1 MSTLAPPKNLT
12 RNVLIG
18 MGLGVLI
25 ASVFFYTH
33 HIYEV
38 IGPGGLSIQAGWTS
52 QSFFGGIEKYLFNLG
67 GQIFKNLLML
77 VVVPLVFFSLVSGI
91 SSLTNMVKLGSIATK
106 TIGLY
111 LFTTGIAVSI
121 ALLFGWIFNL
131 SGYDGDYGSFE
142 PATADPSLYGTVL
155 RIFPNNIFGA
165 FVENNMLGIVFISIL
180 FGIALN
186 LTDDLTN
193 GLSKT
198 FERFNLVFLKIVL
211 LIMSF
216 APIGVFCLMGSYVM
230 AKGLNIFGDLA
241 QYVILLIFVLAFH
254 LAFTYSL
261 ILKIFAN
268 LNPLIFFKKMRNVAL
283 FAFST
288 SSSAATIPVTLK
300 TVTDDLGVKKDVS
313 SFVIPVGATINM
325 DGTAIM
331 QGLATMFIASTVGVD
346 LTFIQYMQIVLLAIV
361 TSIGTAAV
369 PSAGTVTL
377 ALILGSLGLPLD
389 AIGLI
394 LAVDRILDMMRTA
407 VNVCGDAAVSCIVA
421 KSENELDEQIFNK

>member
-1 MSTLAPPKNLT
+1 MNALSAPKNLT

-18 MGLGVLI
+18 MAAGILVASTFYYSQGFINEDISLGV
-25 ASVFFYTH
+25 
-33 HIYEV
+33 
-38 IGPGGLSIQAGWTS
+38 
-52 QSFFGGIEKYLFNLG
+52 EKYIFNLG

-91 SSLTNMVKLGSIATK
+91 SSLSNMVKLGSIATK

-111 LFTTGIAVSI
+111 LFTTAIAVSL
-121 ALLFGWIFNL
+121 ALFFGWAFNL
-131 SGYDGDYGSFE
+131 SGFEGTVDSYVPPSGDS
-142 PATADPSLYGTVL
+142 SLYGTVL

-165 FVENNMLGIVFISIL
+165 FIENNMLGIVFISIL
-180 FGIALN
+180 FGLALN

-198 FERFNLVFLKIVL
+198 FERINIVFLKIVL
-211 LIMSF
+211 LIMTF

-241 QYVILLIFVLAFH
+241 QYVLILIFVLAFH
-254 LAFTYSL
+254 LIFTYSL
-261 ILKIFAN
+261 ILKSFAN
-268 LNPLIFFKKMRNVAL
+268 LSPLIFYRKMKNVAL

-300 TVTDDLGVKKDVS
+300 AVTDDLGVKKDVS
-313 SFVIPVGATINM
+313 SFVVPVGATINM

-346 LTFIQYMQIVLLAIV
+346 LTLIQYGQIVILAIV

-394 LAVDRILDMMRTA
+394 LAVDRILDMIRTA

-421 KSENELDEQIFNK
+421 KSENELDLSIYNSE

>member
-1 MSTLAPPKNLT
+1 MRTLDAPKNLT

-18 MGLGVLI
+18 MGSGVLI
-25 ASVFFYTH
+25 ASIFYYFQTTIPSDFFQ
-33 HIYEV
+33 I
-38 IGPGGLSIQAGWTS
+38 
-52 QSFFGGIEKYLFNLG
+52 IEKYVFNLG
-67 GQIFKNLLML
+67 GQVFKNLLL
-77 VVVPLVFFSLVSGI
+77 LIVVPLVFFSLVSGI
-91 SSLTNMVKLGSIATK
+91 SSLSNMVKLGSIATK
-106 TIGLY
+106 TVGLY
-111 LFTTGIAVSI
+111 LLTTGIAVSL
-121 ALLFGWIFNL
+121 ALFFGWIFNL
-131 SGYDGDYGSFE
+131 SGYEGEVDAYVPAQGS
-142 PATADPSLYGTVL
+142 ADLYETVL

-186 LTDDLTN
+186 LTDDLTG
-193 GLSKT
+193 GLSKA
-198 FERFNLVFLKIVL
+198 FERLNIVFLKIVL

-216 APIGVFCLMGSYVM
+216 APVGVFCLIGSYVM
-230 AKGLNIFGDLA
+230 AKGLNVFGDLA
-241 QYVILLIFVLAFH
+241 QYVLLLVFVLVFH
-254 LAFTYSL
+254 LTLTYSL
-261 ILKIFAN
+261 ILKVFAN
-268 LNPLIFFKKMRNVAL
+268 LNPFKFFKKMRNVAL

-300 TVTDDLGVKKDVS
+300 TVSDDLGVKKDVA
-313 SFVIPVGATINM
+313 SFVVPVGATINM

-346 LTFIQYMQIVLLAIV
+346 LSLTQYGQIILLAMI

-377 ALILGSLGLPLD
+377 ALILGSVGLPLD

-394 LAVDRILDMMRTA
+394 LAVDRILDMIRTS

-421 KSENELDEQIFNK
+421 KSENELDENIFNK

>member
-1 MSTLAPPKNLT
+1 MNALSAPKNLT

-18 MGLGVLI
+18 MAAGVLV
-25 ASVFFYTH
+25 ASIFY
-33 HIYEV
+33 Y
-38 IGPGGLSIQAGWTS
+38 TS
-52 QSFFGGIEKYLFNLG
+52 GFISENISLVVEKYVFNLG

-91 SSLTNMVKLGSIATK
+91 SSLSNMVKLGSIATK

-111 LFTTGIAVSI
+111 LFTTAIAVSL
-121 ALLFGWIFNL
+121 ALFFGWVFNL
-131 SGYDGDYGSFE
+131 SGFDGTVDAYIPPSGDS
-142 PATADPSLYGTVL
+142 SLYGTVL

-165 FVENNMLGIVFISIL
+165 FIENNMLGIVFISIL

-186 LTDDLTN
+186 LTDDLTD
-193 GLSKT
+193 GLSKS
-198 FERFNLVFLKIVL
+198 FERLNTVFLKIVL

-241 QYVILLIFVLAFH
+241 QYVLLLIFVLAFH
-254 LAFTYSL
+254 SLFTYSL
-261 ILKIFAN
+261 ILKSLAN
-268 LNPLIFFKKMRNVAL
+268 LSPIVFYRKMRNVAL

-313 SFVIPVGATINM
+313 SFVVPVGATINM

-331 QGLATMFIASTVGVD
+331 QGLATMFIASTVGID
-346 LTFIQYMQIVLLAIV
+346 LSLVQYGQIVLLAIV

-421 KSENELDEQIFNK
+421 KSENELDLSTFNSK

>member
-1 MSTLAPPKNLT
+1 M
-12 RNVLIG
+12 
-18 MGLGVLI
+18 
-25 ASVFFYTH
+25 
-33 HIYEV
+33 
-38 IGPGGLSIQAGWTS
+38 
-52 QSFFGGIEKYLFNLG
+52 
-67 GQIFKNLLML
+67 
-77 VVVPLVFFSLVSGI
+77 
-91 SSLTNMVKLGSIATK
+91 
-106 TIGLY
+106 
-111 LFTTGIAVSI
+111 
-121 ALLFGWIFNL
+121 
-131 SGYDGDYGSFE
+131 
-142 PATADPSLYGTVL
+142 L
-155 RIFPNNIFGA
+155 RIIPNNIFGA

-198 FERFNLVFLKIVL
+198 FERFNTVFLKIVL

-216 APIGVFCLMGSYVM
+216 APAGVFCLMGSYVM

-241 QYVILLIFVLAFH
+241 QYVLLLIFVLAFH
-254 LAFTYSL
+254 LTFTYSL

-268 LNPLIFFKKMRNVAL
+268 LNPLIFFRKMRNVAL

-313 SFVIPVGATINM
+313 SFVVPVGATINM

-346 LTFIQYMQIVLLAIV
+346 LTLIQYVQIVLLAIV

>member
-1 MSTLAPPKNLT
+1 MSVLSPPKNLT
-12 RNVLIG
+12 KNVLLG
-18 MGLGVLI
+18 MAAGVLI
-25 ASVFFYTH
+25 ASVFYYTQDS
-33 HIYEV
+33 I
-38 IGPGGLSIQAGWTS
+38 PAGLYLT
-52 QSFFGGIEKYLFNLG
+52 IEKYVFNLG

-91 SSLTNMVKLGSIATK
+91 SSLSNMVKLGSIATK

-111 LFTTGIAVSI
+111 LMTTGIAVSM
-121 ALLFGWIFNL
+121 ALIFGYIFNL
-131 SGYDGDYGSFE
+131 SGYEGDVEAFTPTTGDS
-142 PATADPSLYGTVL
+142 SLYGTVM

-186 LTDDLTN
+186 LTDELTG

-198 FERFNLVFLKIVL
+198 FEKLNTVFLKIVL

-216 APIGVFCLMGSYVM
+216 APVGVFCLMGSYVM
-230 AKGLNIFGDLA
+230 AKGLNVFGDLA
-241 QYVILLIFVLAFH
+241 QYVALLIFVLAFH
-254 LAFTYSL
+254 LFFTYSL
-261 ILKIFAN
+261 ILKVFAN
-268 LNPLIFFKKMRNVAL
+268 LNPLIFYRKMKDVAL

-300 TVTDDLGVKKDVS
+300 IVTDELGVKKDVS
-313 SFVIPVGATINM
+313 AFVVPVGATINM

-346 LTFIQYMQIVLLAIV
+346 LTLVQYGQIVLLAIV

-394 LAVDRILDMMRTA
+394 LAVDRILDMIRTA

-421 KSENELDEQIFNK
+421 KFENELDEKIFNG

>member
-1 MSTLAPPKNLT
+1 MNALSAPKNLT

-18 MGLGVLI
+18 MAAGILVASTFYYLQGFINEDISLGV
-25 ASVFFYTH
+25 
-33 HIYEV
+33 
-38 IGPGGLSIQAGWTS
+38 
-52 QSFFGGIEKYLFNLG
+52 EKYIFNLG

-91 SSLTNMVKLGSIATK
+91 SSLSNMVKLGSIATK

-111 LFTTGIAVSI
+111 LFTTAIAVSL
-121 ALLFGWIFNL
+121 ALFFGWAFNL
-131 SGYDGDYGSFE
+131 SGFEGTVDSYVPPSGDS
-142 PATADPSLYGTVL
+142 SLYGTVL

-165 FVENNMLGIVFISIL
+165 FIENNMLGIVFISIL
-180 FGIALN
+180 FGLALN

-193 GLSKT
+193 GFSKT
-198 FERFNLVFLKIVL
+198 FERFNIVFLKIVL
-211 LIMSF
+211 LIMTF

-241 QYVILLIFVLAFH
+241 QYVLILIFVLAFH
-254 LAFTYSL
+254 LIFTYSL
-261 ILKIFAN
+261 ILKSFAN
-268 LNPLIFFKKMRNVAL
+268 LSPLIFYRKMKNVAL

-313 SFVIPVGATINM
+313 SFVVPVGATINM

-331 QGLATMFIASTVGVD
+331 QGLATMFIASTVGID
-346 LTFIQYMQIVLLAIV
+346 LTLIQYGQIVLLAIV

-394 LAVDRILDMMRTA
+394 LAVDRILDMIRTA

-421 KSENELDEQIFNK
+421 KSENELDLSIYNSE

>member
-1 MSTLAPPKNLT
+1 MSVLSPPKNLT
-12 RNVLIG
+12 KNVLLG
-18 MGLGVLI
+18 MAAGVLI
-25 ASVFFYTH
+25 ASAFYYTQDA
-33 HIYEV
+33 I
-38 IGPGGLSIQAGWTS
+38 PAGLYLT
-52 QSFFGGIEKYLFNLG
+52 IEKYVFNLG

-91 SSLTNMVKLGSIATK
+91 SSLSNMVKLGSIATK

-111 LFTTGIAVSI
+111 LMTTGIAVSM
-121 ALLFGWIFNL
+121 ALIFGYIFNL
-131 SGYDGDYGSFE
+131 SGYEGDVEAFTPTTGDS
-142 PATADPSLYGTVL
+142 SLYGTVM

-186 LTDDLTN
+186 LTDELTG

-198 FERFNLVFLKIVL
+198 FEKLNTVFMKIVL

-216 APIGVFCLMGSYVM
+216 APVGVFCLMGSYVM
-230 AKGLNIFGDLA
+230 AKGLNVFGDLA
-241 QYVILLIFVLAFH
+241 QYVALLIFVLAFH
-254 LAFTYSL
+254 LFFTYSL
-261 ILKIFAN
+261 ILKVFAN
-268 LNPLIFFKKMRNVAL
+268 LNPLIFYKKMKDVAL

-300 TVTDDLGVKKDVS
+300 TVTDELGVKKDVS
-313 SFVIPVGATINM
+313 AFVVPVGATINM

-346 LTFIQYMQIVLLAIV
+346 LTLVQYGQIVLLAIV

-394 LAVDRILDMMRTA
+394 LAVDRILDMIRTA

-421 KSENELDEQIFNK
+421 KSENELDEKIFNG

>member
-1 MSTLAPPKNLT
+1 MNVLSPPKNLT
-12 RNVLIG
+12 KNVLLG
-18 MGLGVLI
+18 MAAGVILASALYYNQDLIPTGLYLAV
-25 ASVFFYTH
+25 
-33 HIYEV
+33 
-38 IGPGGLSIQAGWTS
+38 
-52 QSFFGGIEKYLFNLG
+52 EKYVFNLG

-91 SSLTNMVKLGSIATK
+91 SSLSNMVKLGSIATK

-111 LFTTGIAVSI
+111 LMTTGIAVSM
-121 ALLFGWIFNL
+121 ALIFGYIFNL
-131 SGYDGDYGSFE
+131 SGYEGDVEAFTPTTGDS
-142 PATADPSLYGTVL
+142 SLYGTVM

-186 LTDDLTN
+186 LTDELT
-193 GLSKT
+193 GGMSKT
-198 FERFNLVFLKIVL
+198 FEKLNTVFLKIVL

-216 APIGVFCLMGSYVM
+216 APVGVFCLMGSYVM
-230 AKGLNIFGDLA
+230 AKGLNVFGDLA
-241 QYVILLIFVLAFH
+241 QYVALLIFVLAFH
-254 LAFTYSL
+254 LFFTYSL
-261 ILKIFAN
+261 ILKFFAN
-268 LNPLIFFKKMRNVAL
+268 LNPLVFYKKMKDVAL

-300 TVTDDLGVKKDVS
+300 TVTDELGVKKDVS
-313 SFVIPVGATINM
+313 AFVVPVGATINM

-331 QGLATMFIASTVGVD
+331 QGLATMFIASTVGID
-346 LTFIQYMQIVLLAIV
+346 LTLVQYGQIVLLAIV

-394 LAVDRILDMMRTA
+394 LAVDRILDMIRTA

-421 KSENELDEQIFNK
+421 KSENELDEQIYNG

>member
-1 MSTLAPPKNLT
+1 MNALSAPKNLT

-18 MGLGVLI
+18 MAAGVLV
-25 ASVFFYTH
+25 ASIFY
-33 HIYEV
+33 Y
-38 IGPGGLSIQAGWTS
+38 S
-52 QSFFGGIEKYLFNLG
+52 QGFINEDISVGVEKYIFNLG

-91 SSLTNMVKLGSIATK
+91 SSLSNMVKLGSIATK

-111 LFTTGIAVSI
+111 LFTTAIAVSL
-121 ALLFGWIFNL
+121 ALFFGWAFNL
-131 SGYDGDYGSFE
+131 SGFEGTVDSYVPPSGDS
-142 PATADPSLYGTVL
+142 SLYGTVL

-165 FVENNMLGIVFISIL
+165 FIENNMLGIVFISIL
-180 FGIALN
+180 FGLALN

-193 GLSKT
+193 GFSKT
-198 FERFNLVFLKIVL
+198 FERFNIVFLKIVL
-211 LIMSF
+211 LIMTF

-241 QYVILLIFVLAFH
+241 QYVLILIFVLAFH
-254 LAFTYSL
+254 LIFTYSL
-261 ILKIFAN
+261 ILKSFAN
-268 LNPLIFFKKMRNVAL
+268 LSPLIFFRKMKNVAL

-313 SFVIPVGATINM
+313 SFVVPVGATINM

-346 LTFIQYMQIVLLAIV
+346 LTLIQYGQIVILAIV

-394 LAVDRILDMMRTA
+394 LAVDRILDMIRTA

-421 KSENELDEQIFNK
+421 KSENELDLSIYNSE

>member
-1 MSTLAPPKNLT
+1 MNALSAPKNLT

-18 MGLGVLI
+18 MAAGILV
-25 ASVFFYTH
+25 ASTFYYSQGF
-33 HIYEV
+33 INED
-38 IGPGGLSIQAGWTS
+38 ISLSV
-52 QSFFGGIEKYLFNLG
+52 EKYIFNLG

-91 SSLTNMVKLGSIATK
+91 SSLSNMVKLGSIATK

-111 LFTTGIAVSI
+111 LFTTAIAVSL
-121 ALLFGWIFNL
+121 ALFFGWAFNL
-131 SGYDGDYGSFE
+131 SGFEGTVDSYVPPSGDS
-142 PATADPSLYGTVL
+142 SLYGTVL

-165 FVENNMLGIVFISIL
+165 FIENNMLGIVFISIL
-180 FGIALN
+180 FGLALN

-193 GLSKT
+193 GFSKT
-198 FERFNLVFLKIVL
+198 FERFNIVFLKIVL
-211 LIMSF
+211 LIMTF

-230 AKGLNIFGDLA
+230 AKGLNIFGDLV
-241 QYVILLIFVLAFH
+241 QYVLLLIFVLAFH
-254 LAFTYSL
+254 MIFTYSL
-261 ILKIFAN
+261 ILKSFAN
-268 LNPLIFFKKMRNVAL
+268 LSPLIFYRKMKNVAL

-300 TVTDDLGVKKDVS
+300 AVTDDLGVKKDVS
-313 SFVIPVGATINM
+313 SFVVPVGATINM

-346 LTFIQYMQIVLLAIV
+346 LTLIQYGQIVILAIV

-394 LAVDRILDMMRTA
+394 LAVDRILDMIRTA

-421 KSENELDEQIFNK
+421 KSENELDLSIYNSE

>member
-1 MSTLAPPKNLT
+1 MNALSAPKNLT

-18 MGLGVLI
+18 MAAGILVASTFYYLQGFINEDISLGV
-25 ASVFFYTH
+25 
-33 HIYEV
+33 
-38 IGPGGLSIQAGWTS
+38 
-52 QSFFGGIEKYLFNLG
+52 EKYIFNLG

-91 SSLTNMVKLGSIATK
+91 SSLSNMVKLGSIATK

-111 LFTTGIAVSI
+111 LFTTAIAVSL
-121 ALLFGWIFNL
+121 ALFFGWAFNL
-131 SGYDGDYGSFE
+131 SGFEGTVDSYVPPSGDS
-142 PATADPSLYGTVL
+142 SLYGTVL

-165 FVENNMLGIVFISIL
+165 FIENNMLGIVFISIL
-180 FGIALN
+180 FGLALN

-193 GLSKT
+193 GFSKT
-198 FERFNLVFLKIVL
+198 FERFNIVFLKIVL
-211 LIMSF
+211 LIMTF

-241 QYVILLIFVLAFH
+241 QYVLILIFVLAFH
-254 LAFTYSL
+254 LIFTYSL
-261 ILKIFAN
+261 ILKSFAN
-268 LNPLIFFKKMRNVAL
+268 LNPLIFYRKMKNVAL

-313 SFVIPVGATINM
+313 SFVVPVGATINM

-346 LTFIQYMQIVLLAIV
+346 LTLIQYGQIVLLAIV

-394 LAVDRILDMMRTA
+394 LAVDRILDMIRTA

-421 KSENELDEQIFNK
+421 KSENELDLSVYNSE

>member
-1 MSTLAPPKNLT
+1 MSALSPPKNLT
-12 RNVLIG
+12 KNVLLG
-18 MGLGVLI
+18 MAAGVLI
-25 ASVFFYTH
+25 ASAFYYSQDL
-33 HIYEV
+33 I
-38 IGPGGLSIQAGWTS
+38 PAGLYLT
-52 QSFFGGIEKYLFNLG
+52 IEKYVFNLG

-91 SSLTNMVKLGSIATK
+91 SSLSNMVKLGSIATK

-111 LFTTGIAVSI
+111 LMTTGIAVSL
-121 ALLFGWIFNL
+121 ALIFGWVFNL
-131 SGYDGDYGSFE
+131 SGYEGEVDSFSPTTGDS
-142 PATADPSLYGTVL
+142 SLYGTVM

-186 LTDDLTN
+186 LTDELT
-193 GLSKT
+193 GGMSKT
-198 FERFNLVFLKIVL
+198 FEKLNTVFLKIVL

-216 APIGVFCLMGSYVM
+216 APVGVFCLMGSYVM
-230 AKGLNIFGDLA
+230 AKGLNVFGDLA
-241 QYVILLIFVLAFH
+241 QYVALLIFVLAFH
-254 LAFTYSL
+254 LFFTYSL
-261 ILKIFAN
+261 LLKVFAK
-268 LNPLIFFKKMRNVAL
+268 LNPLTFYRKMKDVAL

-300 TVTDDLGVKKDVS
+300 TVTDELGVKKDVS
-313 SFVIPVGATINM
+313 AFVVPVGATINM

-346 LTFIQYMQIVLLAIV
+346 LTLVQYGQIVLLAIV

-394 LAVDRILDMMRTA
+394 LAVDRILDMIRTA

-421 KSENELDEQIFNK
+421 KSENELDEKIFNG

>member
-1 MSTLAPPKNLT
+1 MSVLSPPKNLT
-12 RNVLIG
+12 KNVLLG
-18 MGLGVLI
+18 MAAGVLI
-25 ASVFFYTH
+25 ASIFYYSQDL
-33 HIYEV
+33 I
-38 IGPGGLSIQAGWTS
+38 PAGLYLT
-52 QSFFGGIEKYLFNLG
+52 IEKYVFNLG

-91 SSLTNMVKLGSIATK
+91 SSLSNMVKLGSIATK

-111 LFTTGIAVSI
+111 LMTTGIAVSL
-121 ALLFGWIFNL
+121 ALIFGWVFNL
-131 SGYDGDYGSFE
+131 SGYEGEVDSFSPTTGDS
-142 PATADPSLYGTVL
+142 SLYGTVM

-186 LTDDLTN
+186 LTDELT
-193 GLSKT
+193 GGMSKT
-198 FERFNLVFLKIVL
+198 FEKLNTVFLKIVL

-216 APIGVFCLMGSYVM
+216 APVGVFCLMGSYVM
-230 AKGLNIFGDLA
+230 AKGLNVFGDLA
-241 QYVILLIFVLAFH
+241 QYVALLIFVLAFH
-254 LAFTYSL
+254 LFFTYSL
-261 ILKIFAN
+261 LLKVFAK
-268 LNPLIFFKKMRNVAL
+268 LNPLTFYRKMKDVAL

-300 TVTDDLGVKKDVS
+300 TVTDELGVKKDVS
-313 SFVIPVGATINM
+313 AFVVPVGATINM

-346 LTFIQYMQIVLLAIV
+346 LTLVQYGQIVLLAIV

-394 LAVDRILDMMRTA
+394 LAVDRILDMIRTA

-421 KSENELDEQIFNK
+421 KSENELDEKIFNG